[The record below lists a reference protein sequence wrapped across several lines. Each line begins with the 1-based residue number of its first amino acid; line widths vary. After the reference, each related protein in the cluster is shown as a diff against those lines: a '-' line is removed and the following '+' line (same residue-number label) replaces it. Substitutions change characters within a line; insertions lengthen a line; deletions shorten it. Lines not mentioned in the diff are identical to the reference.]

1 MINKIFNLLTLKLK
15 VQLTFIIIIMF
26 VKGLLEIISISSI
39 PFLIFY
45 LLSPQKIISFL
56 EKNNLDFFSQIVVS
70 LDLSSVL
77 LIIVLT
83 FILKNILFLLFN
95 IYEENFHYKIN
106 VKFRAD
112 LLKHYLNLSYLDLI
126 KNNLS
131 TIIRNISIEVV
142 HFSSAIT
149 NIIKILNDMVMISTF
164 LIFLVFISSFQF

>member
-1 MINKIFNLLTLKLK
+1 
-15 VQLTFIIIIMF
+15 MF
-26 VKGLLEIISISSI
+26 VKGLLEIVSISSI
-39 PFLIFY
+39 PFLILFVE
-45 LLSPQKIISFL
+45 SS
-56 EKNNLDFFSQIVVS
+56 KNNFFLRKFRFLFQTVVS
-70 LDLSSVL
+70 LDLPSVL
-77 LIIVLT
+77 LIIAFT

-164 LIFLVFISSFQF
+164 LIFSLKLNISKC